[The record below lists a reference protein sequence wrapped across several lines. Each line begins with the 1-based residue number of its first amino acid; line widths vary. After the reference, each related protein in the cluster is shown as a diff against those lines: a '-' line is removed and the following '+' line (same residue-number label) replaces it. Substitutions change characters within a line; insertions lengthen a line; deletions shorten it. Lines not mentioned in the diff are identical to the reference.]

1 MAVRKFTW
9 ADLPALLTFTESIQ
23 AGDGH
28 AGRDLRQKLFQQVL
42 GQPGMDP
49 EANCLLLEEGGSL
62 LGYCLV
68 FPEPSIRRA
77 VLGPDLAPEAT
88 GGPLERELVRHAV
101 ERARE
106 VHAQEIHLCLAG
118 GSPRQKLLEEE
129 GFSRVRV
136 YWDMLWDL
144 DSLPAPCPREGFTL
158 RCYGPGDAA
167 ALTDV
172 QNAAFTGSWGFAPN
186 TVDQIAYRAEMANTS
201 HEGIRFLHHGA
212 DLVGYCWTCV
222 VPDGSQT
229 KGVIGMIG
237 IPPEYR
243 GQGISK
249 PLLLDGMA
257 HLRSVGVSS
266 IGLHVD
272 GSNTPAIRLYTS
284 VGFEKVGELHW
295 YECKG

>member
-1 MAVRKFTW
+1 M
-9 ADLPALLTFTESIQ
+9 PALLAFIESIQ
-23 AGDGH
+23 PDGGDL
-28 AGRDLRQKLFQQVL
+28 GRDLRQKMFQQVL
-42 GQPGMDP
+42 EQPDMDP
-49 EANCLLLEEGGSL
+49 EVNCLLLEEGGSL

-77 VLGPDLAPEAT
+77 VLGSDLARDVA
-88 GGPLERELVRHAV
+88 GGPLERELVRHAIG
-101 ERARE
+101 RARE
-106 VHAQEIHLCLAG
+106 VDAREIHLCLAG
-118 GSPRQKLLEEE
+118 GSSRYKLLEEE

-144 DSLPAPCPREGFTL
+144 DSLPDASPQDGFTL
-158 RCYGPGDAA
+158 RGFGPGDAA

-186 TVDQIAYRAEMANTS
+186 TVEQIAYRANMANTS
-201 HEGIRFLHHGA
+201 HDGIRFLHHGESLA
-212 DLVGYCWTCV
+212 GYCWTCV
-222 VPDGSQT
+222 VPDGSAT

-237 IPPEYR
+237 VAPEYR

-257 HLRSVGVSS
+257 YLRSVGVASL
-266 IGLHVD
+266 GLHVD

-295 YECKG
+295 YEIKG